1 VGKLIVRPFR
11 DSDGAA
17 IRHIFRSTIALGQPL
32 PFPLPD
38 FQRYESLCLDWYLT
52 EGAVDAAVLDTGV
65 SVVGYALVC
74 TRPERYRRWNRRRAL
89 RFTGRI
95 MTRLAVGR
103 YGKEARRFY
112 RLRMRDGWTLWRAGG
127 DDPMPAHAHCNLL
140 PGVRA
145 GSAGRML
152 ADHIDDRCRA
162 AGVDGWFGEI
172 NAPCGRRAQ
181 ALVRL
186 GATVVRR
193 APNVTLS
200 WLAGKP
206 VERLTIVR
214 HLPATEVVKN
224 DAKRSA

>member
-1 VGKLIVRPFR
+1 VGKLIVRSFR
-11 DSDGAA
+11 DSDAAA

-38 FQRYESLCLDWYLT
+38 FERYESLCLDWYLT

-74 TRPERYRRWNRRRAL
+74 TKPEPYRRWNRRRAL

-95 MTRLAVGR
+95 LTRLVGGR
-103 YGKEARRFY
+103 YGKDARRFY
-112 RLRMRDGWTLWRAGG
+112 RLRMRDGWTLWRHGG

-152 ADHIDDRCRA
+152 ADHIDERCRA
-162 AGVDGWFGEI
+162 AGVEGWFGEI

-214 HLPATEVVKN
+214 HVPTDGVN
-224 DAKRSA
+224 DDAKRSA